1 MRVYISSRI
10 EIPKYLLPIVES
22 VVFAD
27 GKAWEFCD
35 VEKMEYNE
43 YNKCFCIFF
52 ALNGKSEEV
61 HLFGMSIADV
71 IAVYP
76 N

>member
-1 MRVYISSRI
+1 MRVYINALVNV
-10 EIPKYLLPIVES
+10 PAMYLPFVEK

-27 GKAWEFCD
+27 GFAWEFCD

-43 YNKCFCIFF
+43 YYKCFCIFF
-52 ALNGKSEEV
+52 AWNGKSEEV
-61 HLFGMSIADV
+61 NLYGMSIADV